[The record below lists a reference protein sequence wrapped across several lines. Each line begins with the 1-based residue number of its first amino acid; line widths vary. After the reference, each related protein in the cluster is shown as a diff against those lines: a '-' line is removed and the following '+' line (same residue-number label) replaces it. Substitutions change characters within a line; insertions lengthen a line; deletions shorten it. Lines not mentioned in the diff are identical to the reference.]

1 MWLNTNCVRSDIEA
15 LNIRCYFHKCYV
27 IVCVCVLF
35 SNRVAVVELFI
46 SNRSLS
52 LLISPIVFSSSSHQ
66 RLSAA
71 CWSLPSRLPAPPNP
85 AAVRPVTS
93 ADGCAAKPPAWRTV
107 FFLDG
112 EQATITRLNQILV
125 LFLFFFPLLIL
136 KTEQQKYQDITTY
149 TDPSLPFIITHSCL
163 TVLL

>member
-1 MWLNTNCVRSDIEA
+1 MLCNC
-15 LNIRCYFHKCYV
+15 
-27 IVCVCVLF
+27 VCVCVLF

-125 LFLFFFPLLIL
+125 LFLFFSLCWSLRQNNRSIRILQHILTHLCPSLSPIHVWLYCYNYLLKLIFPLSGPKLW
-136 KTEQQKYQDITTY
+136 
-149 TDPSLPFIITHSCL
+149 S
-163 TVLL
+163 